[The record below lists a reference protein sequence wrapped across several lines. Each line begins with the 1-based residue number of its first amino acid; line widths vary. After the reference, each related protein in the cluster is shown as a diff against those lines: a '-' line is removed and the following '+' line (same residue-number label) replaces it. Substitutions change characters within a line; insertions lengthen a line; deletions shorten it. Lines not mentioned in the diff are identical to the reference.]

1 MPAAAALPALA
12 ALQGVWSARGYSV
25 MNLTKKLLMTLVLV
39 SSSLCFAQKGTFT
52 TYTTT
57 WNGLSRIYSIY
68 VPPTLAAN
76 PAVVFCLHGQSLAA
90 ENNPP
95 LYNCTKFYQMDQRA
109 DVYGYL
115 LVVPVSSWRS
125 PGIWTWESYNLKNNF
140 PIPPDDSGFIRNLI
154 QTLSPQYNID
164 PKRVFVMGMSAGA
177 EMTHRLGID
186 LSDVIA
192 AIAPVSGAVWDVNP
206 TPPVPNAAF
215 PVSVLEFHGDLD
227 TSIPYCG
234 TSKHASVD
242 ESVSY
247 WLAQDGMPPNTT
259 PLCTNGTPT
268 PNVYSID
275 FKNGKVEVEFFREV
289 QFAHIYRTA
298 VDDAIWAFFAT
309 HGR

>member
-1 MPAAAALPALA
+1 
-12 ALQGVWSARGYSV
+12 

-76 PAVVFCLHGQSLAA
+76 PAVVFCLHGHSMAA
-90 ENNPP
+90 QDNPP
-95 LYNCTKFYQMDQRA
+95 LYNCTKFYQMDHAA
-109 DVYGYL
+109 DVYGFL
-115 LVVPVSSWRS
+115 LVVPVSSWRTPISTGS
-125 PGIWTWESYNLKNNF
+125 PGIWTWEDYNLAKFF
-140 PIPPDDSGFIRNLI
+140 PTPPDDSGFIRNLI

-164 PKRVFVMGMSAGA
+164 PNRVFVMGMSAGA

-192 AIAPVSGAVWDVNP
+192 AIAPVSGAVWDS
-206 TPPVPNAAF
+206 TPKPPLPNALF

-234 TSKHASVD
+234 SSIHASVD
-242 ESVSY
+242 QSVSY

-289 QFAHIYRTA
+289 QIAHIYRTG

>member
-1 MPAAAALPALA
+1 
-12 ALQGVWSARGYSV
+12 
-25 MNLTKKLLMTLVLV
+25 MNLTKKSLVTLVLV

-76 PAVVFCLHGQSLAA
+76 PAVVFCLHGHSMAA
-90 ENNPP
+90 QDNPP
-95 LYNCTKFYQMDQRA
+95 LYNCTKLYQMDHAA
-109 DVYGYL
+109 DVYGFL
-115 LVVPVSSWRS
+115 LVVPVSSWRTPISTGS
-125 PGIWTWESYNLKNNF
+125 PGIWTWEDYNLAKFF
-140 PIPPDDSGFIRNLI
+140 PTPPDDSGFIRNLI

-164 PKRVFVMGMSAGA
+164 PNRVFVMGMSAGA

-206 TPPVPNAAF
+206 KPPLPNALF

-275 FKNGKVEVEFFREV
+275 FENGKVEVEFFREV
-289 QFAHIYRTA
+289 RIADIYRIA
-298 VDDAIWAFFAT
+298 VDDAIWTFFAT

>member
-1 MPAAAALPALA
+1 MLAAGALPALA
-12 ALQGVWSARGYSV
+12 ALQGVWSARGYSG

-125 PGIWTWESYNLKNNF
+125 PGIWTWESYNLENNF

-164 PKRVFVMGMSAGA
+164 PHRVFVMGMSSCA
-177 EMTHRLGID
+177 EMTHRLGIN

-192 AIAPVSGAVWDVNP
+192 GIP
-206 TPPVPNAAF
+206 
-215 PVSVLEFHGDLD
+215 PVSVAICN
-227 TSIPYCG
+227 S
-234 TSKHASVD
+234 
-242 ESVSY
+242 
-247 WLAQDGMPPNTT
+247 PPKP
-259 PLCTNGTPT
+259 PLHNPSLPVVLCNL
-268 PNVYSID
+268 
-275 FKNGKVEVEFFREV
+275 
-289 QFAHIYRTA
+289 
-298 VDDAIWAFFAT
+298 
-309 HGR
+309 